1 VCRPR
6 LTGEIQTRVPHQAA
20 AVPTRRFRQTERPPR
35 ALAVGAVHHAV
46 GMEAR
51 MLDAVREPDE
61 PERRGAGRAAAAEKG
76 RAGDVRL
83 QVRQDHAGQVRQP
96 FGPGG
101 AVPLRRGL
109 VVVRHRP
116 VSVVAYRRTRPV
128 EKSPMPTTFQKRM
141 YHTVT
146 KKAKDSFE
154 IGACST
160 CRKSV

>member
-1 VCRPR
+1 MCRPR

-83 QVRQDHAGQVRQP
+83 QVRQDHVGQVRQP

-109 VVVRHRP
+109 VV
-116 VSVVAYRRTRPV
+116 
-128 EKSPMPTTFQKRM
+128 EKSPMPTTFQKRI
-141 YHTVT
+141 YHTF
-146 KKAKDSFE
+146 KKKQT
-154 IGACST
+154 I
-160 CRKSV
+160 RLRSVRVRVENPFDDRPI